1 MASGSDKRREARVP
15 LDLWVEA
22 EREGE
27 TYYQRALNL
36 SAGGVYFAQ
45 TVPMPLGT
53 RVQLTFTLPGE
64 TTEFTCKGEV
74 VAAKEL
80 GMGMHF
86 VDLAL
91 ADRKRVEAAIERIET
106 KLELRRPKPA

>member
-1 MASGSDKRREARVP
+1 MASGSDKRRETRVP

-36 SAGGVYFAQ
+36 SVGGVYFAQ

-53 RVQLTFTLPGE
+53 RVKLTFTLPGE
-64 TTEFTCKGEV
+64 TAEFSCQGEV
-74 VAAKEL
+74 VAAKEM
-80 GMGMHF
+80 GMGVHF
-86 VDLAL
+86 VGLAL
-91 ADRKRVEAAIERIET
+91 ADRKRVEAAIDRIET
-106 KLELRRPKPA
+106 KLEIRKPKPG